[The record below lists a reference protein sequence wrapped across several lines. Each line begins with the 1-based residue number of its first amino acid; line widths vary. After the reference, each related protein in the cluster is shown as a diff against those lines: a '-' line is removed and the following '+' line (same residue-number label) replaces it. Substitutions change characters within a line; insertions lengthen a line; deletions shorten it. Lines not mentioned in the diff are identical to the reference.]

1 MADAELVLRAR
12 DETQSAFSAV
22 TAQLDALKGAF
33 AGVSGLAAG
42 LTGAAAGSYFVGLT
56 RGAVDLG
63 DQLNKLSQKV
73 GISVEALS
81 ALRYA
86 GQLSD
91 VSTEQLGT
99 GLAKLARSMDE
110 GNVAFQRLG
119 ISVRDS
125 SGNLRGT
132 QDVLGE
138 VADKFAG
145 MEDGAGKTA
154 LAMALFGKSG
164 ADLIPLLNAGRS
176 GLAQYA
182 DEAKR
187 AGLIVSGELAAA
199 AEKLNDDMSRLKLG
213 TEALG
218 IAFASNIVPA
228 LDNLL
233 QQMLKGREIFGSFGS
248 ALLNIGV
255 AVDPFKSLA
264 ENLRAYTA
272 EVDRLKGL
280 LANPELRGTRLASS
294 LQSDLETAS
303 KRLEFLRFQQRQQIA
318 DTSGP
323 GNYDARDYQASRAPA
338 KSKAPGLLP
347 ERGAKAR
354 AASSDGYAGQDMV
367 ERYNDNAFLRQL
379 DEAER
384 ARKELADDL
393 LRQMEEGNRVD
404 ASLAKQQEERIN
416 QLLSGTS
423 TFEEKRAQNDIE
435 DLNAALRSGN
445 IDAVAYDEAFAKIQE
460 RLNDLRGVPKDF
472 IAKVPDEAADAFRRL
487 ENAVKGWGNQFNETL
502 VQMVKTGKVNFGTL
516 VDSILSDLARLAIYQ
531 SITAPLFSALSKG
544 ISNAFGSG
552 GSTTGAGIGDG
563 AAQGLRMP
571 KPQASGGPVSAGSPY
586 LIGERGVELFVP
598 SRDGTIVPNGGLGGG
613 SVVVNM
619 PLTVNVDA
627 RSDINSVYDAVQSAV
642 AMSESNIA
650 RAFRTGRA

>member
-42 LTGAAAGSYFVGLT
+42 LTGAAAGSYFVNIT

-99 GLAKLARSMDE
+99 GLAKLARNMDE

-119 ISVRDS
+119 ISVRDA

-182 DEAKR
+182 DEAQR
-187 AGLIVSGELAAA
+187 AGLIMSGELAAA

-218 IAFASNIVPA
+218 IAFASGVVPA
-228 LDNLL
+228 LDNLI
-233 QQMLKGREIFGSFGS
+233 QQMRKGREIFGSFGS

-280 LANPELRGTRLASS
+280 LANPELRGTRLAAS
-294 LQSDLETAS
+294 LQGDLETAS

-318 DTSGP
+318 DASGP
-323 GNYDARDYQASRAPA
+323 GNYDARDYQANRAPA
-338 KSKAPGLLP
+338 KSKAPGLLSEAP
-347 ERGAKAR
+347 KGRKA
-354 AASSDGYAGQDMV
+354 ADGYAGQDMV
-367 ERYNDNAFLRQL
+367 DRYNDNTFLRQL

-423 TFEEKRAQNDIE
+423 TFEEKRAQADIE

-502 VQMVKTGKVNFGTL
+502 VQMVKTGKVNFGAL
-516 VDSILSDLARLAIYQ
+516 VDSILTDLARLAIYQ
-531 SITAPLFSALSKG
+531 SITAPLFSALSQG
-544 ISNAFGSG
+544 IQSFVSG
-552 GSTTGAGIGDG
+552 GGTAGTPSAGIGEG
-563 AAQGLRMP
+563 AGQGLKIPVPR
-571 KPQASGGPVSAGSPY
+571 AGGGDVAAGSLY
-586 LIGERGVELFVP
+586 LVGEKQPELFIP
-598 SRDGTIVPNGGLGGG
+598 GRSGTILPSTNLGGG
-613 SVVVNM
+613 GGNVTLN
-619 PLTVNVDA
+619 LAVNVDA
-627 RSDINSVYDAVQSAV
+627 RSDINSVYEAVQSAA
-642 AMSESNIA
+642 AMAESNIA
-650 RAFRTGRA
+650 RAIRVGRA